1 MTTAQNYTVA
11 LPHFEGPLELLLN
24 LIERRELEI
33 TELSISQ
40 VTGDYLATITALE
53 KAHSDDL
60 RWFLDIGSK
69 LVAYK
74 TRAIR
79 KEQNG
84 PEEDAQSLA
93 DLAGELERYQM
104 WRLAAQKLQT
114 LFGSPLA
121 VRPTQPTPGKTK
133 PKNLSIA
140 SLTTAWRSITAQ
152 KPRKIA
158 PVHTV
163 SISRADIKRT
173 MQALLSRVT
182 TQQSLEQTLSSN
194 SRRTKTLSLL
204 ALLELVK
211 QDLIELVF
219 DQEKTYVKA
228 A

>member
-74 TRAIR
+74 TQAIR
-79 KEQNG
+79 KEQSDS
-84 PEEDAQSLA
+84 EEDLRNLA

-104 WRLAAQKLQT
+104 WRLAAHKLQT
-114 LFGSPLA
+114 LLGSPLA
-121 VRPTQPTPGKTK
+121 VRPAQPTHNKTT
-133 PKNLSIA
+133 PKNLNLA
-140 SLTTAWRSITAQ
+140 SLKSAWRSIAAQ
-152 KPRKIA
+152 KPRKTA
-158 PVHTV
+158 PVHRI
-163 SISRADIKRT
+163 SISRADIQRT
-173 MQALLSRVT
+173 MQALLSRIT
-182 TQQSLEQTLSSN
+182 TRQSLEETVRSDN
-194 SRRTKTLSLL
+194 RRTKTLGLL

-211 QDLIELVF
+211 QDLVELVF

>member
-1 MTTAQNYTVA
+1 MTTPQSYTVA

-79 KEQNG
+79 KEQSN
-84 PEEDAQSLA
+84 PEEDLLNLA
-93 DLAGELERYQM
+93 DLADELERYQM
-104 WRLAAQKLQT
+104 WRSTAQKLRAH
-114 LFGSPLA
+114 FGSPLA
-121 VRPTQPTPGKTK
+121 VRPTLPTYNKTT
-133 PKNLSIA
+133 PKNLNIA
-140 SLTTAWRSITAQ
+140 SLATAWRSITAQ
-152 KPRKIA
+152 KPRKST
-158 PVHTV
+158 PVHRI
-163 SISRADIKRT
+163 SITRADIQRT
-173 MQALLSRVT
+173 MQTLLSRVT
-182 TQQSLEQTLSSN
+182 TQQSLEQTLHSN
-194 SRRTKTLSLL
+194 SRRAKTLSLL

-219 DQEKTYVKA
+219 DQERTYVKA

>member
-1 MTTAQNYTVA
+1 MTTPQNYTVA

-24 LIERRELEI
+24 LIERHELEI

-79 KEQNG
+79 KEQSD
-84 PEEDAQSLA
+84 PEEDLRNLA

-104 WRLAAQKLQT
+104 WRSAAQKLQT
-114 LFGSPLA
+114 HLGSPLA
-121 VRPTQPTPGKTK
+121 VRPTQPTPNKTA
-133 PKNLSIA
+133 PKNLNLVA
-140 SLTTAWRSITAQ
+140 LATAWRSIATQ
-152 KPRKIA
+152 KPGKST
-158 PVHTV
+158 PVHRI
-163 SISRADIKRT
+163 SISRADIQRT
-173 MQALLSRVT
+173 MQTLLVRVT
-182 TQQSLEQTLSSN
+182 TRQSLEKALHSD

-219 DQEKTYVKA
+219 DQERTYVKA
-228 A
+228 V